1 MDIKEVRLDKYL
13 WAIRLCKTRS
23 LASELIEGGKVKVD
37 GNTTKP
43 SKKVKIGEIYRV
55 HKDEIIKEIK
65 VLNLLDKRL
74 SASLVVNY
82 YEEISSVNLNENK
95 KLQSAFFYSK
105 IEREKGMGR
114 PTKKERRELDRFD
127 DDI

>member
-37 GNTTKP
+37 GNATKP

-65 VLNLLDKRL
+65 VLKLLDKRL
-74 SASLVVNY
+74 SASLVVDF

-95 KLQSAFFYSK
+95 KQQSAFFFSK
-105 IEREKGMGR
+105 IEREKGAGR
-114 PTKKERRELDRFD
+114 PTKKERREIDRFGED
-127 DDI
+127 

>member
-23 LASELIEGGKVKVD
+23 LASELIEGKVKVD
-37 GNTTKP
+37 GNATKP

-65 VLNLLDKRL
+65 VIKLLDKRL
-74 SASLVVNY
+74 SASLVVDF
-82 YEEISSVNLNENK
+82 YEEISSENLNESK
-95 KLQSAFFYSK
+95 KQQSAFFFSK
-105 IEREKGMGR
+105 IDREKGAGR
-114 PTKKERRELDRFD
+114 PTKKERREIDRFGE
-127 DDI
+127 